1 MATNFKDLIGK
12 VVSFQLY
19 PSAIVTDDFTNCKI
33 IAVGSHESASG
44 FISPARLHSTIYA
57 TLPEGTPNDY
67 RAYEYVLIK
76 KQDNT
81 ITAVGIPWVKDNSVV
96 IVGSIELHATIR
108 NKTIEDIDLLRK
120 VLMENNFSDIDIT
133 ISGANAW
140 PIPLTSK
147 G

>member
-120 VLMENNFSDIDIT
+120 VLMENNFSNIDIT
-133 ISGANAW
+133 ISGANA
-140 PIPLTSK
+140 
-147 G
+147 

>member
-19 PSAIVTDDFTNCKI
+19 PSAIVTDDFTNCKV

-67 RAYEYVLIK
+67 RAY
-76 KQDNT
+76 
-81 ITAVGIPWVKDNSVV
+81 
-96 IVGSIELHATIR
+96 
-108 NKTIEDIDLLRK
+108 
-120 VLMENNFSDIDIT
+120 
-133 ISGANAW
+133 
-140 PIPLTSK
+140 
-147 G
+147 

>member
-133 ISGANAW
+133 ISGANA
-140 PIPLTSK
+140 
-147 G
+147 

>member
-108 NKTIEDIDLLRK
+108 NKTIEDIELLRK

-133 ISGANAW
+133 ISGANA
-140 PIPLTSK
+140 
-147 G
+147 

>member
-133 ISGANAW
+133 ISGVNA
-140 PIPLTSK
+140 
-147 G
+147 

>member
-19 PSAIVTDDFTNCKI
+19 PSAIVTDDFTNCKV

-133 ISGANAW
+133 ISGANA
-140 PIPLTSK
+140 
-147 G
+147 

>member
-108 NKTIEDIDLLRK
+108 NKTIDDVDGLRR
-120 VLMENNFSDIDIT
+120 VLMENNFTDVEIKTQGI
-133 ISGANAW
+133 NA
-140 PIPLTSK
+140 
-147 G
+147 